1 MQIVIIVPEVPEKL
15 KWYQPQD
22 RWGRIVN
29 GPLPWRLYVDDM
41 TGCVEI
47 KRAPLFHIYWA
58 IVGMVA
64 AGIFGGAGY
73 CAFLNFGDAFSA
85 IFMICAPLAMIVFMP
100 AVGAFG
106 VWEDSTHWNGPLR
119 FRYEPQNGELFFAKE
134 KITYRPEDYSK
145 LVLGCVE
152 GIDIAKSEITETVQ
166 FFMLVLDK
174 NEKWRR
180 FNLSDDDVT
189 WSRGHKRFTQVIERL
204 QPLLEFEVFA
214 KKYSKDECFAQQNSN
229 ATAQ

>member
-1 MQIVIIVPEVPEKL
+1 MPEIPEKL
-15 KWYQPQD
+15 KWYQPQY

-29 GPLPWRLYVDDM
+29 GPIPWRIYVDDM

-47 KRAPLFHIYWA
+47 KRTPLLHIYWV

-73 CAFLNFGDAFSA
+73 YVSLKFGDAFST
-85 IFMICAPLAMIVFMP
+85 IFMICFPLAMLVFMP
-100 AVGAFG
+100 AVGALG
-106 VWEDSTHWNGPLR
+106 VWVDSTYWNGPLR

-152 GIDIAKSEITETVQ
+152 GADINKDEYNPTVQ
-166 FFMLVLDK
+166 FFILVLDK
-174 NEKWRR
+174 NENWHRYT
-180 FNLSDDDVT
+180 LSDDNVS
-189 WSRGHKRFTQVIERL
+189 WSWGHKRFTQVVERL
-204 QPLLEFEVFA
+204 QPLLEFEVFV
-214 KKYSKDECFAQQNSN
+214 KEYSKDECFAQQNSN
-229 ATAQ
+229 TTAH